1 MKSIKFTPNTAYKQ
15 LMATGTQGNRSNY
28 WLLAQTKG
36 NEVGEVIRKPYASLK
51 RATTAWRKLIQK
63 HGKDS
68 GWVIITSD
76 RLGQYGFVWL

>member
-1 MKSIKFTPNTAYKQ
+1 MKSIKFKANTAYKQ
-15 LMATGTQGNRSNY
+15 LMTTGTTGNRSNV
-28 WLLAQTKG
+28 WVLAQTKG
-36 NEVGEVIRKPYASLK
+36 NEVGQVIRKPYKSLT

-63 HGKDS
+63 HGMDS